1 MRSIYTIKILTPLA
15 LLFVLVLLAASP
27 GVTKIQNINAAP
39 VAAVT
44 PTRQIYL
51 PILVRELESDSV
63 VTPTPTGS
71 QTATPTTPTSPTAT
85 PTLVTAPPPSNSPWA
100 MLAANPQ
107 RTSWTP
113 EEVRGDL
120 RVEWYH
126 PIEPYIPYKVQ
137 PIAAN
142 GNLYISTARGLYT
155 FRASDG
161 ALLWVHATN
170 LPLGHSPTIATING
184 TSIAFAPSY
193 DRTIHAINAMNGQN
207 IAGYTPFVAGAG
219 FETNPLVINDSFVA
233 NTLFAGNRDGYMY
246 ALDAV
251 TGALKWKFRTDGPV
265 QFSAAY
271 DQGKLYFASND
282 SHAYA
287 LNAANGALV
296 WKSKKFTGAG
306 FQSFWPVVYTEKSSQ
321 KTFVIFTGSENYRYS
336 DQLYSDPNSWPHL
349 HGLDQNS
356 LFACWPDSCAAN
368 SQIVWSQGKDTGANT
383 YWGHDANTID
393 ASPVTNYFEAFPQ
406 RHTTF
411 ILDAASGNE
420 FTFDANG
427 NGKAEYAPFTWSGI
441 TSNGNKYPVVINGID
456 RVLYQNS
463 IYAQANWISRG
474 DVVGWKWGTST
485 LSNVAT
491 TIGHAVD
498 EPMAFSSGGRL
509 VYWNLCCDREAG
521 AFDVTL
527 ARDQPNRF
535 WQYWQYNLKSRA
547 PNYDAMYNDGNP
559 TLSNNQ
565 DGWQIYSGK
574 NQSKNG
580 IYGKH
585 GTTQSPPIPYQ
596 GKVFVLRGNA
606 LLALSPTTANATALP
621 LATIAAGQDNSG
633 GLTRTQVVQ
642 QLESE
647 IQKMLAAGPLRPGY
661 HSAGFI
667 DLYGNGRYTTE
678 AEFGEIFDYFQNP
691 ADTVYTL
698 LLAYPHLSPAT
709 QSQVKTYLQSNY
721 GPGKTYDITRIVH
734 VGWGTG
740 AAREA
745 FQIPPENLAVF
756 GTSGQSPNNPSTQ
769 PRCGSC
775 GYWHNFPPFSFYAAW
790 KYAQIVGNN
799 DSNAARLIFNS
810 MASKIEPPPT
820 DTFLQRKPYFMNLYL
835 AGYLGYLRLKQ
846 LAGLG
851 SDATVQGYYDH
862 VLALR
867 TNNFSKDT
875 PYWNTDSNQFGLPG
889 LDYNRALSVSRNFMF
904 LTPEVADQLNQRIK
918 PQVQTA
924 LDEYGYVAPYWF
936 VAKYDNGVGEATLQ
950 HLYDYPALLQAR
962 AWALKQP
969 FSELA
974 RWLDVPAFAR
984 GDLFYIQNL
993 AAALGQ

>member
-1 MRSIYTIKILTPLA
+1 MRSFYPTKILTPLA
-15 LLFVLVLLAASP
+15 LFFALMLLAASP
-27 GVTKIQNINAAP
+27 GVTKFQAINAAP

-51 PILVRELESDSV
+51 PLVVRELGSNSV
-63 VTPTPTGS
+63 ATPTP
-71 QTATPTTPTSPTAT
+71 ASPTAT
-85 PTLVTAPPPSNSPWA
+85 PTQVTVPPPTNSPWA

-142 GNLYISTARGLYT
+142 GNLYISTSRGLYT

-170 LPLGHSPTIATING
+170 LPLGHSPTVATING
-184 TSIAFAPSY
+184 SSIVFAPSY
-193 DRTIHAINAMNGQN
+193 DHTIHAINALTGQPA
-207 IAGYTPFVAGAG
+207 AGYTPFVAGAG

-233 NTLFAGNRDGYMY
+233 NTLFAGNRDGSMY

-251 TGALKWKFRTDGPV
+251 TGALKWKYQTGGPI

-271 DQGKLYFASND
+271 DKGKLYFASND
-282 SHAYA
+282 SRAYA
-287 LNAANGALV
+287 LDATNGSLV

-306 FQSFWPVVYTEKSSQ
+306 FQSFWPVVYTEKSSLQ
-321 KTFVIFTGSENYRYS
+321 TFVIFTGSENYRYS
-336 DQLYSDPNSWPHL
+336 EQLGTDPNSWPHL
-349 HGLDQNS
+349 HGLDQNH
-356 LFACWPDSCAAN
+356 LFSCWPSSCPPNAN
-368 SQIVWSQGKDTGANT
+368 IIWPQGKETGTNT

-393 ASPVTNYFEAFPQ
+393 VSAITNYFEALPH
-406 RHTTF
+406 RRTTF
-411 ILDAASGNE
+411 ILDAATGNE

-427 NGKAEYAPFTWSGI
+427 NGKAEYTPFTWSGI
-441 TSNGNKYPVVINGID
+441 TSNGNKYPAVINGID
-456 RVLYQNS
+456 NVFYQDT
-463 IYAQANWISRG
+463 IYAQNNWISRG
-474 DVVGWKWGTST
+474 DIVGWKWGSSMTS
-485 LSNVAT
+485 SVAT
-491 TIGHAVD
+491 EIGHAVD

-521 AFDVTL
+521 AFDVTI
-527 ARDQPNRF
+527 ARDQPNRR
-535 WQYWQYNLKSRA
+535 WDYWVYNLLTKA
-547 PNYDAMYNDGNP
+547 PNYQSMYNDGNP
-559 TLSNNQ
+559 VLYTNPN
-565 DGWQIYSGK
+565 GWQVYSGK

-580 IYGKH
+580 VYGKH

-596 GKVFVLRGNA
+596 GKVYVLKGNA
-606 LLALSPTTANATALP
+606 LVALRPGAANPAQLP
-621 LATIAAGQDNSG
+621 LATIVPGQDNSNL
-633 GLTRTQVVQ
+633 LTRTEVSLR
-642 QLESE
+642 LESE
-647 IQKMLAAGPLRPGY
+647 IQKILAAGHLRPGY
-661 HSAGFI
+661 HSSGFL
-667 DLYGNGRYTTE
+667 DLYGNGKFVNDQ
-678 AEFGEIFDYFQNP
+678 EFGEIFDYFQNP
-691 ADTVYTL
+691 SDTVYSL

-709 QSQVKTYLQSNY
+709 QAQVKTYLQANY
-721 GPGKTYDITRIVH
+721 GPGAPYDFTRIVH
-734 VGWGTG
+734 IGWGNG

-745 FQIPPENLAVF
+745 FSIPPENFAIF
-756 GTSGQSPNNPSTQ
+756 GAPYQSPSQPSTQ
-769 PRCGSC
+769 PRCGRC
-775 GYWHNFPPFSFYAAW
+775 GYWQSFPPFSFYAAW

-799 DSNAARLIFNS
+799 DSNAARLIFNA
-810 MASKIEPPPT
+810 MANKIEAPPA
-820 DTFLQRKPYFMNLYL
+820 DTFLQRKPYFSNLYL

-851 SDATVQGYYDH
+851 GDATVQGYYDH
-862 VLALR
+862 VLSLR
-867 TNNFSKDT
+867 INSFSKDT

-904 LTPEVADQLNQRIK
+904 LTPEVADQMNQHLK
-918 PQVQTA
+918 PQVQSA

-936 VAKYDNGVGEATLQ
+936 VAKYDNAVGEATLQ
-950 HLYDYPALLQAR
+950 HLYDSPSLFQAR

-969 FSELA
+969 FSELV
-974 RWLDVPAFAR
+974 RWLDVPAFSR